1 MVVPMAVAPA
11 LLPHATA
18 ADAPIGGGRLGS
30 GSIVVGTGPDVAA
43 LPRIGATTWVLA
55 DATTGDVLAARAAH
69 SKRPPASTLKT
80 LTALTLIPRLDPAGR
95 YTVVDADVRVSGSRV
110 GLLVGERYTH
120 DQLFKGLMLPSG
132 NDAAGALARANGGM
146 TKTMAQMNAEADR
159 LGARDTTVKNPS
171 GLDAPGQVSSA
182 YDLALIAREGLKNP
196 DFARYASMTTSAF
209 PGKSRSGGA
218 RDSFQI
224 QTQNPL
230 LKSGYS
236 GAIGVKTGF
245 TSKAGR
251 TFVAAA
257 TRGDRTLIVAMMGI
271 NEPTKNAS
279 ARLLDWGFANGE
291 RIDRPVGLLVE
302 PGAATAP
309 TKRPPLAESSD
320 GTAAAA
326 ERGIRVPDVFAIGLT
341 GAVLL
346 LGAGMVGAAA
356 LTSRRPDT
364 DT

>member
-1 MVVPMAVAPA
+1 
-11 LLPHATA
+11 
-18 ADAPIGGGRLGS
+18 
-30 GSIVVGTGPDVAA
+30 
-43 LPRIGATTWVLA
+43 
-55 DATTGDVLAARAAH
+55 
-69 SKRPPASTLKT
+69 
-80 LTALTLIPRLDPAGR
+80 
-95 YTVVDADVRVSGSRV
+95 
-110 GLLVGERYTH
+110 
-120 DQLFKGLMLPSG
+120 
-132 NDAAGALARANGGM
+132 M

-209 PGKSRSGGA
+209 PGKSRSGNE

-230 LKSGYS
+230 LKAGYS

-257 TRGDRTLIVAMMGI
+257 RRGDRTLIVAMMGI
-271 NEPTKNAS
+271 NEPTKNAA

-302 PGAATAP
+302 PGVATAP
-309 TKRPPLAESSD
+309 TQRPPLAESSD